1 MIPTT
6 RRSAAALLLPLL
18 ALACQDSP
26 TGPAEAAPPADAA
39 TFAREGVSSR
49 LPIQGNVWNEC
60 TGETV
65 RVTGEINRV
74 FSMHVDQGGGYH
86 WLSNYMI
93 HGSAVGLS
101 SGNQYV
107 YNEIH
112 NMKENGDLPF
122 DALFDDTGAYYFTM
136 SFISTLISKGALPNE
151 LFQWDIRFKMN
162 RAGEV
167 TIDEFR
173 YEVLCRG

>member
-1 MIPTT
+1 MIRMT
-6 RRSAAALLLPLL
+6 RRSAAALLLLP
-18 ALACQDSP
+18 AAFACQDSP
-26 TGPAEAAPPADAA
+26 TAPEEAKPLPEVA

-49 LPIQGNVWNEC
+49 MPLQGRTWNQC

-65 RVTGEINRV
+65 SVTGEITRV
-74 FSMHVDQGGGYH
+74 FSNRTDQGGGYH

-93 HGSAVGLS
+93 HGKAVGLT
-101 SGNQYV
+101 SGNEYV

-112 NMKENGDLPF
+112 NMGENGDLPF
-122 DALFDDTGAYYFTM
+122 DKLFDDTGAYYFTM
-136 SFISTLISKGALPNE
+136 SFISTLVSRGALPNE

-167 TIDEFR
+167 TIDELR
-173 YEVLCRG
+173 YEVVCKG